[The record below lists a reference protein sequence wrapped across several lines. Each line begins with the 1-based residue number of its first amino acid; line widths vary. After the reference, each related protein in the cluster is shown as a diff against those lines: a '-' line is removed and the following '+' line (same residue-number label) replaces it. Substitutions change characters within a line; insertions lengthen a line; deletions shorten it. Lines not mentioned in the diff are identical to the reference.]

1 MGDFFQRVLGGRC
14 ICISDQ
20 EDCAGEYRE
29 WFGNEM
35 GLDHAVLVRPDFYV
49 FGHAQMSK
57 VNALV
62 ADLRATMGVG
72 VGVA

>member
-1 MGDFFQRVLGGRC
+1 
-14 ICISDQ
+14 
-20 EDCAGEYRE
+20 
-29 WFGNEM
+29 M

-49 FGHAQMSK
+49 FGHAQMIK